1 MLKDLISIIRN
12 LDSYKYQE
20 GFISA
25 TLNCLD
31 DSDVQNIN
39 KIDLIDGF
47 QDDLNIFFSK
57 DDLNSYIGLKI
68 SFQINVSNIKNFYN
82 TFSFFLN
89 KNKIQLSNS
98 EFYIKEFDYLHDSNI
113 KCDNEQVNNYFTNI
127 KLIEILK
134 SISNYQSKTGSDLEL
149 FFYKVE
155 SGGLKLKINYD
166 MDNLLP
172 LNNEKL
178 NELKN
183 HFEKQDKEERKKIF
197 INELIGLLKNNN
209 SYSYLLEKWDIL
221 IDNYKKAFDFYLVGF
236 SFEKIKTSSIV
247 YFQEFTDRVFQ
258 QINKATINIF
268 IVPSVYALMLQS
280 LSFSSGNTIQ
290 NFMLLITMF
299 IFSLVMHKVLFS
311 NMEEG
316 LIFIES
322 DINKFREKA
331 HEIIQDLNEEL
342 TKLDRHIKQ
351 QHGKILMLKWVN
363 WIFFV
368 LALMMFSHIEF
379 GFFDFFINLKSQI
392 VTSSLFEI
400 VDETK

>member
-1 MLKDLISIIRN
+1 MLKDLVSIIRN

-25 TLNCLD
+25 TLNYLN

-39 KIDLIDGF
+39 KNIKLIDEF
-47 QDDLNIFFSK
+47 QDDSNNFFSK
-57 DDLNSYIGLKI
+57 DDINSYIGKKI
-68 SFQINVSNIKNFYN
+68 SFQINVSNIKFFYN
-82 TFSFFLN
+82 TFSSFLN
-89 KNKIQLSNS
+89 KNKIQSPDS
-98 EFYIKEFDYLHDSNI
+98 EFYIKELDCFCGGDIECN
-113 KCDNEQVNNYFTNI
+113 NEQLNYYFTNI

-134 SISNYQSKTGSDLEL
+134 NIADYQSKIGTDLEL
-149 FFYKVE
+149 FFYKAE

-166 MDNLLP
+166 VNNLSS

-197 INELIGLLKNNN
+197 INELIGLLKNDN

-221 IDNYKKAFDFYLVGF
+221 IDNYQKAFIFYLSGF

-247 YFQEFTDRVFQ
+247 YFQEFTDRAFE

-268 IVPSVYALMLQS
+268 IVPSVYAVMLQS
-280 LSFSSGNTIQ
+280 FSLSSNVPVQ
-290 NFMLLITMF
+290 NYVLLITMF
-299 IFSLVMHKVLFS
+299 IFSLVMHKVLFN
-311 NMEEG
+311 NMKEG

-322 DINKFREKA
+322 DINKFKKKA
-331 HEIIQDLNEEL
+331 HEVIQDLDEEL
-342 TKLDRHIKQ
+342 TKLDGHIKQ
-351 QHGKILMLKWVN
+351 QDSKILMLKWIN
-363 WIFFV
+363 WIFFA

-379 GFFDFFINLKSQI
+379 EAFDFFINLK
-392 VTSSLFEI
+392 
-400 VDETK
+400 